1 MIRVIYRWQVDPE
14 AQDGFLGWWHD
25 GTLAIRRDRTGAL
38 GSTLLRSH
46 DDASCFTAVARWQS
60 RADLEAFWAAS
71 TAQAVP
77 GVGLATVE
85 IFDEIDD
92 LDLGPPLP

>member
-1 MIRVIYRWQVDPE
+1 VIRVIYRWHVE
-14 AQDGFLGWWHD
+14 ADSEDSFLHWWHE
-25 GTLAIRRDRTGAL
+25 GTLAIRRDRAGAL

-46 DDASCFTAVARWQS
+46 DGTSSFTAVARWQS
-60 RADLEAFWAAS
+60 RAELESFWAAS

-77 GVGLATVE
+77 GVELAAVE

-92 LDLGPPLP
+92 LELRPPLS